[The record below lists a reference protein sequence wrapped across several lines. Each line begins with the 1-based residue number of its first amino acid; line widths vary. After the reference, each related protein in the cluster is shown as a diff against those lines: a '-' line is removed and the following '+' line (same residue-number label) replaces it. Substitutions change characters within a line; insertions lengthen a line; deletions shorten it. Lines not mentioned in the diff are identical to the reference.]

1 MSALADQFTRFLD
14 ERRWLLNVTP
24 KTLEWYEEMFKLLRR
39 LHPTLTEPADLTKPA
54 LSQFVVKMRE
64 RGLSAVSRNTRLK
77 AVNVFVG
84 WLHNESDRPA
94 CRP

>member
-39 LHPTLTEPADLTKPA
+39 LQPTLTEPADLSTGTSPTLLVDA
-54 LSQFVVKMRE
+54 RRRSYLS
-64 RGLSAVSRNTRLK
+64 STNSRP
-77 AVNVFVG
+77 
-84 WLHNESDRPA
+84 SM
-94 CRP
+94 

>member
-1 MSALADQFTRFLD
+1 MSAIADQFTRFLD
-14 ERRWLLNVTP
+14 TRRWLLNATP
-24 KTLEWYEEMFKLLRR
+24 KTLEWYEEMFKLLLR
-39 LHPTLTEPADLTKPA
+39 LQPTLTEPADRTKPA
-54 LSQFVVKMRE
+54 LNQFVVKMRE
-64 RGLSAVSRNTRLK
+64 RGLSAVSCTTRLK

>member
-39 LHPTLTEPADLTKPA
+39 LQPTLTEPVSYTHLTLPTT
-54 LSQFVVKMRE
+54 E
-64 RGLSAVSRNTRLK
+64 RV
-77 AVNVFVG
+77 
-84 WLHNESDRPA
+84 
-94 CRP
+94 